1 MLESVIVNL
10 IQSMLTYLNNCF
22 TDISTH
28 LQTTPADF
36 SGGGVWDIVTNI
48 NAGIQ
53 GIGYGL
59 LVLFFLMSF
68 FKTTT
73 NFRDISLQ
81 QAIGWIV
88 RFILVKLV
96 IDYGIAILNFCIN
109 ISLGVNDTIFEH
121 AGSFEFAGV
130 PQEVLDAVANM
141 QDAEWYERLG
151 AFFQT
156 LPMLIIGG
164 IGFLVI
170 WICGI
175 VMIVSVYMRFFKVY
189 IYSALA
195 PIALSTFGSQE
206 TSQTGKHFIK
216 AYAAV
221 CMEICVI
228 ALAIV
233 IFNAMV
239 SSNNFIFPSW
249 TENIGQGANWE
260 YWNVLVNYLFQII
273 IQAVMLCMAVTSA
286 NRFIREMLGV

>member
-1 MLESVIVNL
+1 MESVIVNL
-10 IQSMLTYLNNCF
+10 IQSMLDYLNNCF
-22 TDISTH
+22 ADILTH

-36 SGGGVWDIVTNI
+36 GGGGAWDIVSSI

-59 LVLFFLMSF
+59 LILFFLMSF

-73 NFRDISLQ
+73 NFRDLSLQ
-81 QAIGWIV
+81 QIIGWIV

-96 IDYGIAILNFCIN
+96 IDYGIQILNFCIN
-109 ISLGVNDTIFEH
+109 VSLGVNDTIMGH
-121 AGSFEFAGV
+121 AGSFEFASV

-141 QDAEWYERLG
+141 QAGEWYEQLG
-151 AFFQT
+151 SFFQT
-156 LPMLIIGG
+156 IPMLLIGG
-164 IGFLVI
+164 IGFVVI

-189 IYSALA
+189 IYSAIA
-195 PIALSTFGSQE
+195 PIPLSTFGSPE
-206 TSQTGKHFIK
+206 TSQTGKHFLK

-221 CMEICVI
+221 CLEICVI

-239 SSNNFIFPSW
+239 SSNNFIFPTWEESVGV
-249 TENIGQGANWE
+249 NAE
-260 YWNVLVNYLFQII
+260 YWNVLINYLFQII
-273 IQAVMLCMAVTSA
+273 LQAVMLCMAVTSA
-286 NRFIREMLGV
+286 NKFIREMLGV

>member
-1 MLESVIVNL
+1 MEHIIVSL
-10 IQSMLTYLNNCF
+10 IQAMLNFLNNCF
-22 TDISTH
+22 GDITTH

-36 SGGGVWDIVTNI
+36 GGGGVWDIVTNI

-59 LVLFFLMSF
+59 LVLFFLMTF

-73 NFRDISLQ
+73 NFKDISLQ

-96 IDYGIAILNFCIN
+96 IDYGIQILNFCIN
-109 ISLGVNDTIFEH
+109 ISLGVNDTIFSNM
-121 AGSFEFAGV
+121 GSFEFASI
-130 PQEVLDAVANM
+130 PQEVLDAIPQAGDVA
-141 QDAEWYERLG
+141 WYEYLG
-151 AFFQT
+151 HIFQT
-156 LPMLIIGG
+156 IPMLIIGG
-164 IGFLVI
+164 IGFIVI

-189 IYSALA
+189 IYSAIA
-195 PIALSTFGSQE
+195 PIPLSTFGSPE
-206 TSQTGKHFIK
+206 TSQTGKHFLK
-216 AYAAV
+216 AYVAV
-221 CMEICVI
+221 CLEICVI

-249 TENIGQGANWE
+249 EENIGQGANWE
-260 YWNVLVNYLFQII
+260 YWNVLINYLFQII

-286 NRFIREMLGV
+286 NKFIREMLGV